1 MALTGLIYNTSKE
14 NDREQW
20 RRSLAD
26 AGLTLVDGS
35 FEEGATANSKTD
47 AVWYIAGGQC
57 YTWDGA
63 LPKTVAAG
71 STTETTGG
79 VGLGVWVSVGKA
91 TKWRDEGDIRGWGGV
106 ANGVTDDTTAIS
118 AAKSDVPVLHIPVQS
133 NVTTDAYPTVPVS
146 GNGKITVQGVEIN
159 NFSFRFDPVYTNL
172 VINPTVFGEKAT
184 GNYFGRP
191 TDTEPDVFDNV
202 IVSPGFPGLPVI
214 AGVTTDRDFYSNSI
228 FGHGIGEKLQWA
240 RYTDAYGAD
249 TLKFAAFAERCTIL
263 GTLGMPWL
271 GQDLTT
277 DTSRNPAY
285 PDVQR
290 YYENDILND
299 NGLLWTNPAWDA
311 FNLKTHSPGV
321 VDRISAWVA
330 SNPWPAS
337 RTASTPLQRAQSC
350 GYNVAVGRDALNQK
364 IDGAYN
370 TAVGYRAAALNM
382 AGNYN
387 AAFGYNAGFSNLYD
401 NGNTSVGTFA
411 FQHQQEGGYNTSMGY
426 RAGNGIIKGSFNV
439 CLGASAGA
447 VGADYDATVD
457 VEVNR
462 SVFIGQ
468 SAGSGLVDPV
478 INDKLIVQNGTTRG
492 PLIAGDFARYQIAF
506 GKLPVSSSVFSR
518 QGRATA
524 VVFSGDSGVDT
535 TDIALSGDDIVIHQ
549 NNNAGLTIATPGEN
563 TGGVYFARPGSSA
576 AGSIVYDHNTDT
588 MILRANN
595 VSRWKITGSALAP
608 TSDNVISFGT
618 PTFRPS
624 QLYAGNGSISTS
636 DATKKTEPRSISN
649 SEISAFSAILRL
661 PGVWQWLDR
670 VESEGE
676 DARLHAGPT
685 VQAAIAI
692 MQANG
697 LDWTRYAAFCYDEW
711 GDKFEPVYA
720 TRIVTSEVTNEDSTV
735 TLTQNT
741 EEYNT
746 GELVKVVEAGSLYS
760 FRKEELLWWCLR
772 SVVSQFDSI
781 EARVSELEKTKQP

>member
-20 RRSLAD
+20 RRSLAE

-35 FEEGATANSKTD
+35 FEEGTTVNNKTD

-57 YTWDGA
+57 YTWDSTFPRDVPA
-63 LPKTVAAG
+63 KSTPAA
-71 STTETTGG
+71 TGG
-79 VGLGVWVSVGKA
+79 VGLGAWVSVGKA
-91 TKWRDEGDIRGWGGV
+91 SRWRDEGDVRGWGAVGDGE
-106 ANGVTDDTTAIS
+106 ADDTSALIS
-118 AAKSDVPVLHIPVQS
+118 AEQELDVLHIGTGSVVNTSQYPSKPVAGYGS
-133 NVTTDAYPTVPVS
+133 LKVE
-146 GNGKITVQGVEIN
+146 GVEIN
-159 NFSFRFDPVYTNL
+159 NFGFKFDPVYTNL
-172 VINPTVFGEKAT
+172 IFNPPVFGELAT

-214 AGVTTDRDFYSNSI
+214 DGVTTDRDFYANTYL
-228 FGHGIGEKLQWA
+228 GHGIGQRLKWS

-249 TLKFAAFAERCTIL
+249 TLKFAKYSERNTIL

-277 DTSRNPAY
+277 DTSRNPNY
-285 PDVQR
+285 PNVPR

-299 NGLLWTNPAWDA
+299 NGLLWTDPEWSV
-311 FNLKTHSPGV
+311 FNLKAHSPGV
-321 VDRISAWVA
+321 VTRITDWVN
-330 SNPWPAS
+330 SKPWVDSQPGL
-337 RTASTPLQRAQSC
+337 TPLQKAQMC
-350 GYNVAVGRDALNQK
+350 MANVVIGRDALNQK
-364 IDGAYN
+364 VKGKYN
-370 TAVGYRAAALNM
+370 TATGYRAAALNM
-382 AGNYN
+382 EGDFN
-387 AAFGYNAGFSNLYD
+387 AAFGYNAGFSNLFD
-401 NGNTSVGTFA
+401 SGNTSIGTFA
-411 FQHQQEGGYNTSMGY
+411 LQHQQEGGYNVSLGY
-426 RAGNGIIKGSFNV
+426 RSGNGVIKGGYNTF
-439 CLGASAGA
+439 LGPSAGT
-447 VGADYDATVD
+447 VGADYDNTVD

-468 SAGSGLVDPV
+468 SAGYGLTDKS
-478 INDKLIVQNGTTRG
+478 INDALVIQSGRERG
-492 PLIAGDFARYQIAF
+492 PLIAGDFANYQIAF

-535 TDIALSGDDIVIHQ
+535 ADIALSGDDIVIHQ
-549 NNNAGLTIATPGEN
+549 NNNAGLTIATPGAN
-563 TGGVYFARPGSSA
+563 IGGVYFARPGSSA
-576 AGSIVYDHNTDT
+576 AGAIVYDHNTDT
-588 MILRANN
+588 MTLRANN

-618 PTFRPS
+618 ATFRPS

-661 PGVWQWLDR
+661 PGVWQWLER

-720 TRIVTSEVTNEDSTV
+720 TRIVTSEVTNEDGTV